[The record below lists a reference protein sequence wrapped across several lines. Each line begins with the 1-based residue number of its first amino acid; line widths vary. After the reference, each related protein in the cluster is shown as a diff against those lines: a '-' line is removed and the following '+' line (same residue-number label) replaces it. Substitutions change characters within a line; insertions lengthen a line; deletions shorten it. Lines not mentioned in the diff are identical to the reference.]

1 MEKQFKLASLRVL
14 SFTLIAQLLAIFVTR
29 VFYSSPLAEE
39 VYEPFGKSVE
49 GAIANSLPLLTSIF
63 IFGFFL
69 AFLVKWRK
77 FNLIKALVTG
87 FLISSV
93 FSINLILFSTIFPD
107 SVLLPWFISI
117 FLVVLVFLVAYFKS
131 FHFLSNFLS
140 IFIGAEIAGYFATIL
155 QPPTVFIFPLLLSVY
170 DVYAVFKG
178 PLNKIIGKPVR
189 TKKGLKTKI
198 DFLSL
203 LILDFDFIKIGLG
216 DVVFYSMLPAVA
228 FMLFGLEKMIFTL
241 IATNLGILITLYL
254 LRKKRIPLPGLPIP
268 MLLGILSLVLF

>member
-49 GAIANSLPLLTSIF
+49 GAIANSLPLLASIF

-69 AFLVKWRK
+69 AFLVKWKK
-77 FNLIKALVTG
+77 FNFIKALVTG

-107 SVLLPWFISI
+107 SILLPWFISI
-117 FLVVLVFLVAYFKS
+117 FLVVLISLTAYFKS
-131 FHFLSNFLS
+131 FQFLSNFLS
-140 IFIGAEIAGYFATIL
+140 IFIGAEVAGYFATIL
-155 QPPTVFIFPLLLSVY
+155 QPPTVFVFPLLLSVY

-178 PLNKIIGKPVR
+178 PLKKILGKPAR
-189 TKKGLKTKI
+189 TKKGLKVKM
-198 DFLSL
+198 DFLPL

-228 FMLFGLEKMIFTL
+228 FMLFSLEKMAFTL
-241 IATNLGILITLYL
+241 IATNLGVLITLYL

-268 MLLGILSLVLF
+268 MLLGILSLIL